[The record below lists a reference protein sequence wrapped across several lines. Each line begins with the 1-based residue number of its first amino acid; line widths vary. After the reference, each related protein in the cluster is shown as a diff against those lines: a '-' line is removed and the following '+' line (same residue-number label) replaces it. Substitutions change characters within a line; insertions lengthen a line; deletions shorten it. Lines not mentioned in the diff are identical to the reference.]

1 VAVPVDAA
9 TDPTGPRPAA
19 EQLELE
25 TLELRLLLEGV
36 YRHYGYDFREYA
48 FASLRR
54 RVWRRVQAEQLGSIT
69 ALTDRLLHDPGCMAR
84 LLGDLSINVTSMFRD
99 PHFYVAFAEH
109 VVPQLHTYPFTRI
122 WVAGCSTGE
131 EVYSLAILLTEH
143 GLYDRTR
150 IYATDINQLVLEQ
163 AREGVYALDRMQEY
177 TENYIRAGGKRAFSE
192 YYVAAYDGALF
203 DAGLRE
209 NVVWAQHNL
218 AQDRGFNE
226 FQVILCRNVLIYF
239 DKALQNRVHRL
250 FYESLA
256 RFGTLCLGN
265 KESIRFSAYE
275 SCYEE
280 VDAAA
285 RMYRRTK

>member
-1 VAVPVDAA
+1 VAVPVEREAQLA
-9 TDPTGPRPAA
+9 GA
-19 EQLELE
+19 QLELE
-25 TLELRLLLEGV
+25 TIELQLLLEGV

-48 FASLRR
+48 LASLRR
-54 RVWRRVQAEQLGSIT
+54 RVWRRVAEERLDSIT
-69 ALTDRLLHDPGCMAR
+69 ALTDRVLHDPACMAR
-84 LLGDLSINVTSMFRD
+84 LLGDLSINVTAMFRD

-131 EVYSLAILLTEH
+131 EVYSLAILLAEH
-143 GLYDRTR
+143 DLYDRTR
-150 IYATDINQLVLEQ
+150 VYATDINQLVLEQ
-163 AREGVYALDRMQEY
+163 AREGVYPLERMQEY

-203 DAGLRE
+203 DPALRE

-218 AQDRGFNE
+218 AQEGSFNE
-226 FQVILCRNVLIYF
+226 FHVILCRNVLIYF

-265 KESIRFSAYE
+265 RESVRFSAYE
-275 SCYEE
+275 KNYEE
-280 VDAAA
+280 IDADA
-285 RMYRRTK
+285 RMYRRIK

>member
-1 VAVPVDAA
+1 LALPVDAA
-9 TDPTGPRPAA
+9 TDAAGRRPAA
-19 EQLELE
+19 AQLELE

-48 FASLRR
+48 PASLRR
-54 RVWRRVQAEQLGSIT
+54 RVWRRVHDEGVGSIT
-69 ALTDRLLHDPGCMAR
+69 ALTDRVLHDSSCMAR

-99 PHFYVAFAEH
+99 PEFYVAFAKH

-143 GLYDRTR
+143 ELYDRSR

-163 AREGVYALDRMQEY
+163 GRKGVYPLDRMQEY
-177 TENYIRAGGKRAFSE
+177 TDNYIRAGGKRSFSE

-203 DAGLRE
+203 DAALRE

-218 AQDRGFNE
+218 AQDASFNE
-226 FQVILCRNVLIYF
+226 FHVIVCRNVLIYF
-239 DKALQNRVHRL
+239 DKALQNRVHQL

-256 RFGTLCLGN
+256 RFGTLCLGS
-265 KESIRFSAYE
+265 KESVRFSTQE
-275 SCYEE
+275 SSYQE
-280 VDAAA
+280 VDAEAKV
-285 RMYRRTK
+285 YRRIK

>member
-1 VAVPVDAA
+1 
-9 TDPTGPRPAA
+9 
-19 EQLELE
+19 
-25 TLELRLLLEGV
+25 
-36 YRHYGYDFREYA
+36 
-48 FASLRR
+48 
-54 RVWRRVQAEQLGSIT
+54 
-69 ALTDRLLHDPGCMAR
+69 M
-84 LLGDLSINVTSMFRD
+84 
-99 PHFYVAFAEH
+99 
-109 VVPQLHTYPFTRI
+109 
-122 WVAGCSTGE
+122 
-131 EVYSLAILLTEH
+131 YSLAILLTEH

-203 DAGLRE
+203 DTGLRE

-275 SCYEE
+275 TCYEE

-285 RMYRRTK
+285 RMYRRIK

>member
-1 VAVPVDAA
+1 LALPVDV
-9 TDPTGPRPAA
+9 PTNPSGRRPAA

-48 FASLRR
+48 LASLRR
-54 RVWRRVQAEQLGSIT
+54 RVWRRVHEEHLGSIT
-69 ALTDRLLHDPGCMAR
+69 ALTDRLLHDPSCMAR
-84 LLGDLSINVTSMFRD
+84 LLGDLSINVTAMFRD
-99 PHFYVAFAEH
+99 PHFYVAFNEH
-109 VVPQLHTYPFTRI
+109 VVPQLRTYPFTRI

-143 GLYDRTR
+143 DLYERTR

-163 AREGVYALDRMQEY
+163 AREGVYPLDRMQEY
-177 TENYIRAGGKRAFSE
+177 TDNYIRAGGKRAFSE

-203 DAGLRE
+203 DRALGE

-218 AQDRGFNE
+218 AQDSGFNE

-239 DKALQNRVHRL
+239 DRALQNKVHRL
-250 FYESLA
+250 FYENLD
-256 RFGTLCLGN
+256 RFGNLCLGN
-265 KESIRFSAYE
+265 KESLRFSAHE
-275 SCYEE
+275 GCYEE

-285 RMYRRTK
+285 RIYRRIK